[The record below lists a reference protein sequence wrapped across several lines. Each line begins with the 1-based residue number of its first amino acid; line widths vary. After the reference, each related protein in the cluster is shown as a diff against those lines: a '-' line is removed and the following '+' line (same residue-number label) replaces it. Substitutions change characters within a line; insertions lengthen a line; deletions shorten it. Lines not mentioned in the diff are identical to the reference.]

1 MRIIIKIGTST
12 LTDKTGKLNTQY
24 ISSFA
29 KEITHIKKTKK
40 VDIILVTSGAI
51 GAGLGYLNLSKRPTV
66 LREKQALASV
76 GQPLIMQAYRQA
88 FEPLNLAVAQIL
100 LTRYDFDDRERYI
113 NIRNS
118 IEELLKRNI
127 IPIINE
133 NDSIAIDEINFGDND
148 TLSALVAVATQSD
161 ILFILTDVDGLYEG
175 IPNKSNI
182 IKQIKK
188 ITPELLEIAKPNS
201 GSGKGTGGMHTKLI
215 AAKIATS
222 SGVKT
227 FITNGSKLNLISDAL
242 SGESIGTE
250 ILADKILKSR
260 KSWIAFG
267 KKTYGNITIDTNAS
281 IAVVERQKSLLASG
295 ITSINGNFRRGDT
308 IGIFEASKKNK
319 KEIAR
324 GLSNYDSDDLEKI
337 IGKSSE
343 QIKKQ
348 YPYINCEEVVH
359 KDNLVVIK

>member
-1 MRIIIKIGTST
+1 MKIIIKIGTST

-29 KEITHIKKTKK
+29 KEIAHIKKTKK

-66 LREKQALASV
+66 LREKQVLASV

-88 FEPLNLAVAQIL
+88 FEPLKLAVAQIL
-100 LTRYDFDDRERYI
+100 LTRHDFDDRERYI

-118 IEELLKRNI
+118 IAELLKRNI

-133 NDSIAIDEINFGDND
+133 NDSIAVDEINFGDND

-161 ILFILTDVDGLYEG
+161 MLFILTDVDGLYEG
-175 IPNKSNI
+175 VPNKSAI

-188 ITPELLEIAKPNS
+188 ITPELLEIATSNS
-201 GSGKGTGGMHTKLI
+201 SSGKGTGGMQTKLI

-227 FITNGSKLNLISDAL
+227 FITNGNKLNLISDAI
-242 SGESIGTE
+242 SGQSIGTE
-250 ILADKILKSR
+250 ILPDKILKSR

-267 KKTYGNITIDTNAS
+267 KKTHGNVTVDANAS
-281 IAVVERQKSLLASG
+281 IAIVERQKSLLSSG
-295 ITSINGNFRRGDT
+295 ITGINGKFRRGDT
-308 IGIFEASKKNK
+308 IGIFEINKKNK

-324 GLSNYDSDDLEKI
+324 GLSNYDCDDLEKI
-337 IGKSSE
+337 LGKSSDE
-343 QIKKQ
+343 IKKQ
-348 YPYINCEEVVH
+348 YPYLNCEEVVH